1 MVIATTRNIVS
12 VPDTFA
18 YVNVTR
24 NTTGAGG
31 DATGYAQYVTKHS
44 QFVLPYNHATQ
55 PLTKQ
60 DRLFFRLYRDSG
72 VANDFSGTVVV
83 TEFEMVYQSVGI
95 PTI

>member
-1 MVIATTRNIVS
+1 MVITTTRNIVS

-24 NTTGAGG
+24 NTTG

-60 DRLFFRLYRDSG
+60 DHVFFRLYRDSG

>member
-1 MVIATTRNIVS
+1 MVITRSRNIVD

-24 NTTGAGG
+24 NTTGDGG
-31 DATGYAQYVTKHS
+31 DAQYVTKHS
-44 QFVLPYNHATQ
+44 QFALPYNHATQ
-55 PLTKQ
+55 PLAKQ
-60 DRLFFRLYRDSG
+60 DHVFFRLYRDSG

-95 PTI
+95 STI